1 MAESDRTCV
10 GCGATE
16 AEKHLERCSICHR
29 HFCADCAHRAL
40 GGRKFCSPE
49 CGRTYY
55 FQGDSDD
62 DDEDAGSDD

>member
-1 MAESDRTCV
+1 MADSDRTCV
-10 GCGATE
+10 GCGAIE

-29 HFCADCAHRAL
+29 HFCPDCAHRAL
-40 GGRKFCSPE
+40 GGRKFCSPD